1 MLFIFVAVKY
11 ISVTTIIWYYG
22 ILL

>member
-22 ILL
+22 IVL